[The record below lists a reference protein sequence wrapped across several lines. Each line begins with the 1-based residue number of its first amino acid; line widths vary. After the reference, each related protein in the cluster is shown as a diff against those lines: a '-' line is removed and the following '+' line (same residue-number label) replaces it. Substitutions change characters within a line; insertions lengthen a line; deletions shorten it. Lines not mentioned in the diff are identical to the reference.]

1 VQLQQELGNIS
12 EKQAYDKAVEGSQSN
27 VELQFLKAESWD
39 GRKAAQRVVQFY
51 EEQERLFGL
60 ARGVLRQ
67 SDLSRKE
74 NDCLGRV
81 ACLLEEPDKAG
92 RRVLFT
98 RLDELFQQEKLSVV
112 GSSKILE
119 SVYYLFGWS
128 QRVYF
133 LLSFCLS
140 PLVPSLLVQSCS
152 SFSRCQRAEAR
163 TSQNIL
169 LWEQVPN
176 GSLGL

>member
-12 EKQAYDKAVEGSQSN
+12 EKQAYDKAVEGSPSYA
-27 VELQFLKAESWD
+27 ELQFLKAESWD

-67 SDLSRKE
+67 SDLSHKE

-92 RRVLFT
+92 RRVVFT
-98 RLDELFQQEKLSVV
+98 RLDELFTHEKLSVV

-119 SVYYLFGWS
+119 SV
-128 QRVYF
+128 
-133 LLSFCLS
+133 
-140 PLVPSLLVQSCS
+140 LLVQLVSTCL
-152 SFSRCQRAEAR
+152 FSP
-163 TSQNIL
+163 IL
-169 LWEQVPN
+169 LFVPTSTEPF
-176 GSLGL
+176 GTILLELLERPTCRS